1 MILSWSLLWFTC
13 SLTVVIFVAA
23 KQIWTQP
30 IISGTPPP
38 PRDSHTCTTVGD
50 NLLVFGGTD
59 GTKPLNDLY
68 ILDTCKLLFFFVFQ
82 ASTSSCLRSSHILNW
97 FVCLFVSVCCY

>member
-1 MILSWSLLWFTC
+1 ML
-13 SLTVVIFVAA
+13 SLTVVIFVAE

-68 ILDTCKLLFFFVFQ
+68 ILDTCKLFLFPFQ
-82 ASTSSCLRSSHILNW
+82 ASY
-97 FVCLFVSVCCY
+97 FFLFEK